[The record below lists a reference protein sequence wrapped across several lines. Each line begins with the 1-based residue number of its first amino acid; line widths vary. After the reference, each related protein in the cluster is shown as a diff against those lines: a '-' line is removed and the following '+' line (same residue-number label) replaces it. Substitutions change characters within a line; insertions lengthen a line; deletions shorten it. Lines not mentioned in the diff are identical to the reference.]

1 MKLYWIGLLTVVV
14 LWISGVGC
22 GGSTR
27 GTGGVTIEGRLVAVV
42 SLEPIAGVTVT
53 ALETGDSAISDQN
66 GDFVIESEPGVPV
79 SFAIEDSS
87 FQAQV
92 TVSDIPADAEI
103 VTLTIELNRQEK
115 TAQSK
120 PTTVKKRRDKTE
132 VGDDLG
138 SGGDTDDDDKGP
150 DDNGGSGGS
159 GGTPTPTPT
168 PGSTP
173 TGTSTPAPTATPVPG
188 TTPTPTDSAT
198 PTPTPEEEGTPEP
211 ARTRVDGLI
220 TSVTG
225 NSITVETTLF
235 LVTSS
240 TELRDGDGKGTGIS
254 SFTIGTEVRAE
265 GVPDALGVVTATKI
279 EIRD

>member
-1 MKLYWIGLLTVVV
+1 MKLYWIGLLSVVV

-27 GTGGVTIEGRLVAVV
+27 GTGGVTVEGRLVAVV

-53 ALETGDSAISDQN
+53 ALETGDSAISDLN

-92 TVSDIPADAEI
+92 TVTDIPSDAEI

-120 PTTVKKRRDKTE
+120 PTTVKKRRDKTNE
-132 VGDDLG
+132 DGGQG
-138 SGGDTDDDDKGP
+138 SGGNKGDDDKDP
-150 DDNGGSGGS
+150 DDDSGNGGSGS
-159 GGTPTPTPT
+159 TPTPTPS

-173 TGTSTPAPTATPVPG
+173 VGTATPAPTSTPISG
-188 TTPTPTDSAT
+188 TTPTPSNTAT
-198 PTPTPEEEGTPEP
+198 PSPTPEEHETPEP
-211 ARTRVDGLI
+211 QRRRVDGLI
-220 TSVTG
+220 TAVTAG
-225 NSITVETTLF
+225 SITVGTTTF
-235 LVTSS
+235 LITSS
-240 TELRDGDGKGTGIS
+240 TELRDEDGKATTIS
-254 SFTIGTEVRAE
+254 SFTIGSEVRAE
-265 GVPDALGVVTATKI
+265 GVPDALGTITATKI